1 MRQALEMARRGWG
14 ATHPNPMVGAL
25 IVEDDKVVAIGYH
38 AKAGEAH
45 AEVVALKSLGRKPKP
60 GATLYITLEPCCTHG
75 RTPPCV
81 DAIIASGIRNVV
93 VGAVDPNPAH
103 AGKGL
108 DLLRQNGITVTSGVL
123 ADEAND
129 LNLIFNHWITH
140 QRPLIALKLASTADF
155 RLVHAEKTIRTISNQ
170 SSRTDV
176 HQWRKLFPAIAIS
189 VDTLIADNPSLTS
202 RIPNNE
208 SCSTRFILDRHF
220 RSAQKTNSG
229 LFQDK
234 YRHLTIVVGLKKSAQ
249 ADGLQAYESAGIKV
263 WLIDGDENDFLKN
276 WIRRCTEEKF
286 VGVYIEAGPRLASVI
301 LKDKIADY
309 FFLYFAKSQNGD
321 LQSPPWTESGIP
333 ELRDKVT
340 TTFEKDTLTR
350 GFLI

>member
-14 ATHPNPMVGAL
+14 TTHPNPMVGAL
-25 IVEDDKVVAIGYH
+25 IVEDEKVVAIGYH

-45 AEVVALKSLGRKPKP
+45 AEVVALKSLGRPPKP
-60 GATLYITLEPCCTHG
+60 NATLYVTLEPCCTHG

-81 DAIIASGIRNVV
+81 DAIIASGIRHVV
-93 VGAVDPNPAH
+93 VGATDPNPAH

-140 QRPLIALKLASTADF
+140 HRPLIALKLASTADF

-170 SSRTDV
+170 SSRADV

-234 YRHLTIVVGLKKSAQ
+234 YRHLTIVVGLKKSASP
-249 ADGLQAYESAGIKV
+249 DILNSYESAGIKV
-263 WLIDGDENDFLKN
+263 WLIDSDENQFLQN
-276 WIRRCTEEKF
+276 WIQRCTEEKL
-286 VGVYIEAGPRLASVI
+286 VGVYIEAGPRLAAVI
-301 LKDKIADY
+301 LKNKIADY

>member
-25 IVEDDKVVAIGYH
+25 IVEDEKVVAIGYH
-38 AKAGEAH
+38 AKAGEPH

-60 GATLYITLEPCCTHG
+60 DAVLYVTLEPCCTHG

-81 DAIIASGIRNVV
+81 DAIIASGIRHVV
-93 VGAVDPNPAH
+93 VGATDPNPAH

-155 RLVHAEKTIRTISNQ
+155 RLVHAEKTIRTISSQ

-176 HQWRKLFPAIAIS
+176 HQWRKLFA
-189 VDTLIADNPSLTS
+189 
-202 RIPNNE
+202 
-208 SCSTRFILDRHF
+208 
-220 RSAQKTNSG
+220 
-229 LFQDK
+229 
-234 YRHLTIVVGLKKSAQ
+234 
-249 ADGLQAYESAGIKV
+249 
-263 WLIDGDENDFLKN
+263 
-276 WIRRCTEEKF
+276 
-286 VGVYIEAGPRLASVI
+286 
-301 LKDKIADY
+301 
-309 FFLYFAKSQNGD
+309 
-321 LQSPPWTESGIP
+321 
-333 ELRDKVT
+333 
-340 TTFEKDTLTR
+340 
-350 GFLI
+350 